1 MSSRVVQSDDVF
13 VSRYHV
19 NRHEGDN
26 GRTYH
31 TLDQPSR
38 KLILE
43 RNAELRKNKGALK
56 DLSFGRQLASIPYL
70 DYYAMKQKHPRLNS
84 PDAKD
89 RSDEMMRL
97 LRLPEYRHLLV

>member
-1 MSSRVVQSDDVF
+1 MSEIVQTDGVL

-19 NRHEGDN
+19 NKHEGRH

-43 RNAELRKNKGALK
+43 RNAELRKTPGTLK
-56 DLSFGRQLASIPYL
+56 DLSFGRQLASIPVL
-70 DYYAMKQKHPRLNS
+70 DYYALRQKFPKLRS
-84 PDAKD
+84 SDAKE
-89 RSDEMMRL
+89 RSEEMMRV
-97 LRLPEYRHLLV
+97 LRMPEYKYLLV